1 MFSFFSGQTKH
12 RPFGRPAHDA
22 GFGLA
27 FREPPF
33 SAGAVQSFS
42 TVGALNRGFLQQS
55 AEANGA
61 VGIWRLSFQIKDGVL
76 GALLLRKGIR
86 FFQFHDFIV
95 GQVAPFQKTSWN
107 TAKDAKHEIRDVL
120 TDHALATAVS
130 FKVWTR
136 ALETGVSL

>member
-12 RPFGRPAHDA
+12 RPFGRSAQDA

-33 SAGAVQSFS
+33 SAGAVQSLS

-61 VGIWRLSFQIKDGVL
+61 VRIWRLSFQIKDGAP
-76 GALLLRKGIR
+76 GALLLRKGVR
-86 FFQFHDFIV
+86 FFQFRDLIV
-95 GQVAPFQKTSWN
+95 RQM
-107 TAKDAKHEIRDVL
+107 
-120 TDHALATAVS
+120 AL
-130 FKVWTR
+130 F
-136 ALETGVSL
+136 